1 MLPSLDRLTID
12 GHGALL
18 PATTPDPE
26 QERAAHYAFWL
37 LKRDG
42 FSRELIN
49 GSGVNSYVCEFAVSV
64 DGARVRAV
72 VFGIATL
79 RLDHDSRN
87 LIPSAPYIPLIR
99 VELPNWN
106 TPRGAMTLRAVKQE

>member
-64 DGARVRAV
+64 DGHASVQLSS
-72 VFGIATL
+72 G
-79 RLDHDSRN
+79 SRPFAW
-87 LIPSAPYIPLIR
+87 ITT
-99 VELPNWN
+99 VE
-106 TPRGAMTLRAVKQE
+106 T